1 MMPSRASTQPA
12 LEGSKVVRNAT
23 AMQRHTWMAQL
34 RSHELQIKLVYRL
47 RLVALGLAAFTIL
60 IGAVM
65 VFAGLQGYINWVV
78 EAPHSINAKLTNASP
93 GIVFATIG
101 MILGFVVVLQRP
113 VRFQTDGTGGRVGLN
128 IR

>member
-1 MMPSRASTQPA
+1 M
-12 LEGSKVVRNAT
+12 RNAT